1 MTDFILKHF
10 IKSSTT
16 EEEIRKKYGIL
27 SGYVGIICNVI
38 LFTLNFFA
46 GVITHSVS
54 ITADALNNLS
64 DAGSSVATLLGF
76 KLADRPADKEHPFG
90 HGRYEYISGFV
101 VSLIIILMGI
111 ELLKASFEK
120 ILSPQQIDFKM
131 ISFLIMLCS
140 IAVKLWL
147 CFFNKKVGNIICSA
161 TLQATAMD
169 SLSDVVATSAVII
182 GMLVNHF
189 FHFNIDGYMGVIV
202 ALFILY
208 TGITTAKDTLN
219 PLLGTAPPYDL
230 IEEMKKEVLSYDGIL
245 GVHDLIVHS
254 YGAEK
259 KLVSL
264 HAEVSAQSD
273 ILKIHEVIDTI
284 ERDIKQKFMCDAVIH
299 MDPVDMEDEQTKQ
312 LYHKIKSTV
321 KDIDDSF
328 NMHDFRVV
336 KSMGEVKLFFDV
348 AVPFPCQQSNS
359 EIAAKIKCNVEKL
372 GENYIANITIDRL
385 YTP

>member
-10 IKSSTT
+10 VKSSTT
-16 EEEIRKKYGIL
+16 EEETRKKYGIL
-27 SGYVGIICNVI
+27 SGYVGILCNVI
-38 LFTLNFFA
+38 LFAVKFFA
-46 GVITHSVS
+46 GIITHSVS

-64 DAGSSVATLLGF
+64 DVGSSVATLLGF
-76 KLADRPADKEHPFG
+76 KLADRPPDKEHPFG

-120 ILSPQQIDFKM
+120 IISPQQINFR
-131 ISFLIMLCS
+131 IVSFLIMLCS
-140 IAVKLWL
+140 IGVKLWL
-147 CFFNKKVGNIICSA
+147 CFFNKKVGKMISSA

-169 SLSDVVATSAVII
+169 SLSDVAATSAVII

-202 ALFILY
+202 AGFILY
-208 TGITTAKDTLN
+208 TGVTTAKETLN

-230 IEEMKKEVLSYDGIL
+230 IEKMKKEVLSYDGIL

-299 MDPVDMEDEQTKQ
+299 MDPIDMEDEQTKQ
-312 LYHKIKSTV
+312 LYHEIKLAV

-359 EIAAKIKCNVEKL
+359 EIAETIKYNVEKL
-372 GENYIANITIDRL
+372 GKNYIANITIDRL

>member
-38 LFTLNFFA
+38 LFTVKFFA

-120 ILSPQQIDFKM
+120 ILSPQQIDFRM

-312 LYHKIKSTV
+312 LYHKIKLTV

-359 EIAAKIKCNVEKL
+359 EIAEKIKCNVEKL

>member
-27 SGYVGIICNVI
+27 SGYVGIVCNII
-38 LFTLNFFA
+38 LFTVKFFA

-64 DAGSSVATLLGF
+64 DVGSSVATLLGF

-120 ILSPQQIDFKM
+120 ILSPQQINFRM

-189 FHFNIDGYMGVIV
+189 FQYNIDGYMGVIV

-299 MDPVDMEDEQTKQ
+299 MDPIDMEDEQTKQ
-312 LYHKIKSTV
+312 LYHKIKLTV

-348 AVPFPCQQSNS
+348 AVPFPCQQSNG
-359 EIAAKIKCNVEKL
+359 EIAEKIKCNVEKL

>member
-38 LFTLNFFA
+38 LFTVKFFA

-312 LYHKIKSTV
+312 LYHKIKLTV

-348 AVPFPCQQSNS
+348 AVTFPCQQSNS
-359 EIAAKIKCNVEKL
+359 EIA
-372 GENYIANITIDRL
+372 
-385 YTP
+385 

>member
-38 LFTLNFFA
+38 LFTVKFFA

-189 FHFNIDGYMGVIV
+189 FHFNIIVFTISGYTQIHINFCAQHRAN
-202 ALFILY
+202 ALRVDACMIFIC
-208 TGITTAKDTLN
+208 TN
-219 PLLGTAPPYDL
+219 HHFPL
-230 IEEMKKEVLSYDGIL
+230 
-245 GVHDLIVHS
+245 
-254 YGAEK
+254 
-259 KLVSL
+259 
-264 HAEVSAQSD
+264 
-273 ILKIHEVIDTI
+273 
-284 ERDIKQKFMCDAVIH
+284 R
-299 MDPVDMEDEQTKQ
+299 
-312 LYHKIKSTV
+312 HKR
-321 KDIDDSF
+321 
-328 NMHDFRVV
+328 H
-336 KSMGEVKLFFDV
+336 
-348 AVPFPCQQSNS
+348 
-359 EIAAKIKCNVEKL
+359 
-372 GENYIANITIDRL
+372 
-385 YTP
+385 